1 MKWLASL
8 TLALCLSP
16 GVFAQ
21 SRVPRPADDLRL
33 TDSNGKPLSIRG
45 DRGKV
50 VLIEFLYTT
59 CLHCQATARMFTK
72 LQDELGPH
80 GLRVV
85 GVAFNPKAEH
95 NAAVIGDFVKSGNI
109 NFPVGAAPQDTVLNY
124 LGFSM
129 MERFRVPQ
137 IVVID
142 REGVIRAQ
150 TDAAS
155 SSPLR
160 DETYLRSFLRDLLAG
175 SHSTSSHP

>member
-8 TLALCLSP
+8 TLALFLSP
-16 GVFAQ
+16 GLFAQ
-21 SRVPRPADDLRL
+21 LRVPRPADDLRL
-33 TDSNGKPLSIRG
+33 TDSNGKPLTIRG
-45 DRGKV
+45 YRGKV

-59 CLHCQATARMFTK
+59 CPHCQAFARTLSK
-72 LQDELGPH
+72 LEDELGPR

-85 GVAFNPKAEH
+85 GVAFNPEAEH
-95 NAAVIGDFVKSGNI
+95 NAAVIGEFVKSSNI
-109 NFPVGAAPQDTVLNY
+109 NFPVGAAPPDTVLNY

-129 MERFRVPQ
+129 MERFMVPQ
-137 IVVID
+137 IVVLD

-160 DETYLRSFLRDLLAG
+160 DEAYLRSFLRDLLAG
-175 SHSTSSHP
+175 SHPTSSRP